1 MGWEM
6 KWGHSKE
13 AENGN
18 GKWARRKKE
27 ERGRKRKKGGRGKG
41 EDEYNVMSYDIGDA
55 CGSRKMTIIR
65 SLLNF
70 SLNTPEN
77 LMEPTLTN
85 CSLIRGASLSL
96 SAASV
101 YRLSISFSGL
111 DPLHPS
117 SSVFFSPPQS
127 TETHSKSQGQLPA
140 GSCYWCRQSSHFIQ
154 SYLSGTSEF
163 HLAKQISNV

>member
-1 MGWEM
+1 M
-6 KWGHSKE
+6 
-13 AENGN
+13 GN
-18 GKWARRKKE
+18 GQGGRRRKE
-27 ERGRKRKKGGRGKG
+27 EEGGRKRKKGGRGKG

-77 LMEPTLTN
+77 LMGSTLTN

-111 DPLHPS
+111 DPSHPLHP
-117 SSVFFSPPQS
+117 SSVFFSPPQ
-127 TETHSKSQGQLPA
+127 
-140 GSCYWCRQSSHFIQ
+140 
-154 SYLSGTSEF
+154 
-163 HLAKQISNV
+163 

>member
-1 MGWEM
+1 MD
-6 KWGHSKE
+6 KE
-13 AENGN
+13 EEG
-18 GKWARRKKE
+18 GRWKKEE

-77 LMEPTLTN
+77 LMGPTLTD

-111 DPLHPS
+111 DPSHPLHP
-117 SSVFFSPPQS
+117 SSVFFSPPQ
-127 TETHSKSQGQLPA
+127 
-140 GSCYWCRQSSHFIQ
+140 
-154 SYLSGTSEF
+154 
-163 HLAKQISNV
+163 

>member
-1 MGWEM
+1 M
-6 KWGHSKE
+6 
-13 AENGN
+13 GN
-18 GKWARRKKE
+18 GQGGRRRKE
-27 ERGRKRKKGGRGKG
+27 EEGGRSKG

-77 LMEPTLTN
+77 LMGPTLTN

-96 SAASV
+96 STASV

-111 DPLHPS
+111 DPSYPLHP
-117 SSVFFSPPQS
+117 SSVFFSPPQ
-127 TETHSKSQGQLPA
+127 
-140 GSCYWCRQSSHFIQ
+140 
-154 SYLSGTSEF
+154 
-163 HLAKQISNV
+163 